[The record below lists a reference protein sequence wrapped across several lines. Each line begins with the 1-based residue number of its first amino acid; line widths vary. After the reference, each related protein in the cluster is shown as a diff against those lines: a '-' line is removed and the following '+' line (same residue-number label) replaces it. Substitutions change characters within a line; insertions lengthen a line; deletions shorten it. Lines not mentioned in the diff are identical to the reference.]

1 MQKTQTKKRPANQ
14 ASIDLIFAGS
24 LKRVKID
31 PSLHGLTSKDTK
43 DGALIN
49 SPEASNSYTVAKT
62 DQ

>member
-31 PSLHGLTSKDTK
+31 PSLHGSTSKDTK
-43 DGALIN
+43 DGELIN

>member
-31 PSLHGLTSKDTK
+31 PSLHGSKSNDTK